1 MDIHLQQHLDRQFF
15 TYGAQRAKPYAA
27 SSPFAMAMRE
37 SGDKA
42 IGLWR
47 ADKSLQDTLY
57 EWERGL
63 QPALVQKAFISK
75 I

>member
-15 TYGAQRAKPYAA
+15 TYSAQRAKPYAA

-42 IGLWR
+42 IGL
-47 ADKSLQDTLY
+47 
-57 EWERGL
+57 
-63 QPALVQKAFISK
+63 
-75 I
+75 